1 MNKLFHKADM
11 FRITKIY
18 ENNLT
23 SIIKIEGE
31 ISDEN
36 VLDWKN
42 EISRLTKLPERE
54 IIFEIC
60 YVTFIVSQSRGSPNK
75 TAYKEDFFVELPNFC
90 KQYAAFCWFVCECVG
105 LMR

>member
-1 MNKLFHKADM
+1 M
-11 FRITKIY
+11 FRIKKIY

-42 EISRLTKLPERE
+42 EISRLIELPERE
-54 IIFEIC
+54 IILEIC
-60 YVTFIVSQSRGSPNK
+60 YVTFMCPKAVKVLIKLLTKKIFLLNCPTFVSNMLHS
-75 TAYKEDFFVELPNFC
+75 A
-90 KQYAAFCWFVCECVG
+90 G
-105 LMR
+105 LSANVLD

>member
-42 EISRLTKLPERE
+42 EISRLPDLPERE
-54 IIFEIC
+54 IILEIC
-60 YVTFIVSQSRGSPNK
+60 YVTFMCPKAVKVLIKLLTKKIFLLNCPTSVSNMLHS
-75 TAYKEDFFVELPNFC
+75 A
-90 KQYAAFCWFVCECVG
+90 G
-105 LMR
+105 LSANVLG

>member
-11 FRITKIY
+11 FRIKKIY

-42 EISRLTKLPERE
+42 EISRLTDLPERE

-60 YVTFIVSQSRGSPNK
+60 YVTFMSPKAVKVLIKLLTRKIFLLNCPTSVSNMLHS
-75 TAYKEDFFVELPNFC
+75 A
-90 KQYAAFCWFVCECVG
+90 G
-105 LMR
+105 LSANVLD

>member
-1 MNKLFHKADM
+1 M
-11 FRITKIY
+11 FRIKTIY

-36 VLDWKN
+36 LPDWKN
-42 EISRLTKLPERE
+42 EISRLIELPEQE

-60 YVTFIVSQSRGSPNK
+60 YVTFMSPKAVEVLIKLLTRKIFLLNCSTSVSNMLHS
-75 TAYKEDFFVELPNFC
+75 A
-90 KQYAAFCWFVCECVG
+90 G
-105 LMR
+105 LSANVLD

>member
-1 MNKLFHKADM
+1 M
-11 FRITKIY
+11 FRIKKNY

-42 EISRLTKLPERE
+42 EISCLIELPERE

-60 YVTFIVSQSRGSPNK
+60 YVTFMCPK
-75 TAYKEDFFVELPNFC
+75 AVEVLPI
-90 KQYAAFCWFVCECVG
+90 
-105 LMR
+105 R

>member
-1 MNKLFHKADM
+1 M
-11 FRITKIY
+11 FRIKKIY

-36 VLDWKN
+36 LPDWKN
-42 EISRLTKLPERE
+42 EISRFIELPERE

-60 YVTFIVSQSRGSPNK
+60 DATFMNPKAVKVLIKLLTKKIFLLNCPTSVSNMLHS
-75 TAYKEDFFVELPNFC
+75 A
-90 KQYAAFCWFVCECVG
+90 G
-105 LMR
+105 LSANVLD

>member
-1 MNKLFHKADM
+1 M
-11 FRITKIY
+11 FRIKKIY

-36 VLDWKN
+36 LPDWKN
-42 EISRLTKLPERE
+42 EISRFIELPERE

-60 YVTFIVSQSRGSPNK
+60 DVTFINRKAVKVLIKLLTKKIFLLNCPTSVSNMLHS
-75 TAYKEDFFVELPNFC
+75 A
-90 KQYAAFCWFVCECVG
+90 G
-105 LMR
+105 LSANVLD

>member
-42 EISRLTKLPERE
+42 EISRLTDLPERE
-54 IIFEIC
+54 IILEIC
-60 YVTFIVSQSRGSPNK
+60 YVTFMSPKAVKVLIKLLTRKIFLLNCPTSVSNMLHS
-75 TAYKEDFFVELPNFC
+75 A
-90 KQYAAFCWFVCECVG
+90 G
-105 LMR
+105 LSANVLD

>member
-1 MNKLFHKADM
+1 M
-11 FRITKIY
+11 FRIKKIY

-42 EISRLTKLPERE
+42 EISRLIELPERE

-60 YVTFIVSQSRGSPNK
+60 YVTFMSPKAVKVLIKLLTKKIFLLNCPTSVSNMLHS
-75 TAYKEDFFVELPNFC
+75 A
-90 KQYAAFCWFVCECVG
+90 G
-105 LMR
+105 LSANVLD

>member
-1 MNKLFHKADM
+1 M
-11 FRITKIY
+11 FRIKKIY

-42 EISRLTKLPERE
+42 EISRLIELPERE

-60 YVTFIVSQSRGSPNK
+60 YVTFMSPKAVKVLIKLLTEKIFLLNCPTSVSNMLHS
-75 TAYKEDFFVELPNFC
+75 A
-90 KQYAAFCWFVCECVG
+90 G
-105 LMR
+105 LSANVLD